1 MLWVSKIT
9 SFSLTSASALPP
21 FEAVLQLM
29 NVPPAY
35 GVIWK
40 KLFLHVQKMTKFN
53 FGGSPKDLHAPRG
66 GSVGRREV
74 VIYRYLQPAV
84 PKLCYMLGR

>member
-1 MLWVSKIT
+1 MACS
-9 SFSLTSASALPP
+9 
-21 FEAVLQLM
+21 Q
-29 NVPPAY
+29 
-35 GVIWK
+35 GVCIERSR
-40 KLFLHVQKMTKFN
+40 
-53 FGGSPKDLHAPRG
+53 GKDLHAPRG